1 MLKLFDSNDSYGIIT
16 KGFHFI
22 RLFFLLAIYF
32 CVYSDNLIGLYLFKY
47 HKMLGM
53 CFFVIILLNVVWR
66 ILNKYPDSKATST
79 VEKNIEYIVFFCI
92 YLLLMVIPLLGL
104 LAHYNYGNEIVFDIY
119 HLNFVNNFVENV
131 IGAHPTI
138 FRSVMGF
145 FHKIFAKYLIL
156 MLIGIHIFAV
166 LFSIIIRKST
176 KLKDMF

>member
-1 MLKLFDSNDSYGIIT
+1 MFKLFDGNDSYGMIT
-16 KGFHFI
+16 KVFHFL

-32 CVYSDNLIGLYLFKY
+32 CVYSDNLIGVYFFKY
-47 HKMLGM
+47 HKLLGM
-53 CFFVIILLNVVWR
+53 CFFVIMVLNVVWR
-66 ILNKYPDSKATST
+66 ILNKCPKSKAAS
-79 VEKNIEYIVFFCI
+79 VIEHNVEYIVFFCI

-156 MLIGIHIFAV
+156 MLIGIHVFAV
-166 LFSIIIRKST
+166 LFSIIIRKNT